1 MKLSNSS
8 LDKYRMCPKMYDLHY
23 NERIRPVGISSP
35 LFFGSAI
42 DQALNVL
49 LLRKK
54 KDLTPE
60 EAGLLGQN
68 VYDVF
73 DQAFTYMNY
82 NGDTID
88 LRTYEHVE
96 FSKSDDEPRLLTE
109 DDLKALE
116 SNDSNNHRIWLSL
129 RRKGHLFL
137 AEYEKTIMPNIQEV
151 VSIQKNTSLTN
162 AEGDAYVGVIDFI
175 AVWNDGK
182 TYIFDNKTSSRKYQD
197 DSIKKSTQ
205 LMTYS
210 EDTGINLAGYIVMV
224 KALSWDKHNTCSK
237 CGFLS
242 VSRHTTCPEKC
253 GPLESVTKP
262 RATIQVLLDSIDES
276 NKDAMFGDIQLIADR
291 IKDGQFEPNTNTCHR
306 VFGKKCIYFDH
317 CRTGNMAGLVKIEKA

>member
-8 LDKYRMCPKMYDLHY
+8 LDKYRLCPKMYDLHY
-23 NERIRPVGISSP
+23 NERIRPITISSP

-54 KDLTPE
+54 KELDPDEVELV
-60 EAGLLGQN
+60 N
-68 VYDVF
+68 KDVYKVF
-73 DQAFTYMNY
+73 DEAFTYTNY
-82 NGDTID
+82 NGELID

-96 FSKSDDEPRLLTE
+96 FSKMDDEPRLLTE
-109 DDLKALE
+109 EDTPLSE
-116 SNDSNNHRIWLSL
+116 NHRIWLSL
-129 RRKGHLFL
+129 RRKGHMFL
-137 AEYEKTIMPNIQEV
+137 AEYQKSIIPNIQEV
-151 VSIQKNTSLTN
+151 ISIQRATNLTN

-182 TYIFDNKTSSRKYQD
+182 TYIFDNKTSARKYLD

-224 KALSWDKHNTCSK
+224 KSLSWDKHNTCRK
-237 CGFLS
+237 CGFDS
-242 VSRHTTCPEKC
+242 ISRHVNCPEKC
-253 GPLESVTKP
+253 GQLESISKP
-262 RATIQVLLDSIDES
+262 RVTIQVLLDEIDES
-276 NKDAMFGDIQLIADR
+276 NKDDMFMDIQLIADK
-291 IKDGQFEPNTNTCHR
+291 IKNEEFTPNTDTCHR
-306 VFGKKCIYFDH
+306 VFGKKCVYFEH
-317 CRTGNMAGLVKIEKA
+317 CRTGNMAGLVKIEKT